1 MDTIED
7 INRQIE
13 ALEKAKDIHNEKYS
27 NNIQMLD
34 EKMQRVEKRLE
45 NTKSELKRDLLMR
58 HIDWYETEIEKMDEA
73 INVIVEK
80 IDNEIERL
88 ESIKKTI
95 EEQQRK
101 EKESFEYNIQKIR
114 ECARDRN
121 VYRIV
126 DALESVANALEIIR
140 AEKAQT

>member
-1 MDTIED
+1 METIKD

-13 ALEKAKDIHNEKYS
+13 SLENAKDIHNEKYS

-45 NTKSELKRDLLMR
+45 NTKSELKRNLLMR

-73 INVIVEK
+73 INVIIEK

-101 EKESFEYNIQKIR
+101 KKESFEYNIQKIR

>member
-1 MDTIED
+1 MKTIED

-73 INVIVEK
+73 INVIIEK

-101 EKESFEYNIQKIR
+101 KKESFEYNIQKIR

>member
-1 MDTIED
+1 MNTIED

-13 ALEKAKDIHNEKYS
+13 ALEKAKDIHNEKYA

-73 INVIVEK
+73 INIIVEK

-95 EEQQRK
+95 KEQQRK

>member
-1 MDTIED
+1 METIED

-73 INVIVEK
+73 INVIIEK

-101 EKESFEYNIQKIR
+101 KKESFEYNIQKIR

>member
-1 MDTIED
+1 MNTIED

-73 INVIVEK
+73 INIIVEK

-95 EEQQRK
+95 EEQQIK

>member
-1 MDTIED
+1 MNTIED

-73 INVIVEK
+73 INIIVEK

>member
-1 MDTIED
+1 METIED

-13 ALEKAKDIHNEKYS
+13 ALEKSKDFHNEKYL
-27 NNIQMLD
+27 NNIQIID
-34 EKMQRVEKRLE
+34 DKIESIEKQLE
-45 NTKSELKRDLLMR
+45 RTKSQVKRDLLKR
-58 HIDWYETEIEKMDEA
+58 CLDWYETEIEKMDEA
-73 INVIVEK
+73 ISVIIEK

-88 ESIKKTI
+88 ESLKKTI

-140 AEKAQT
+140 VEKAQT